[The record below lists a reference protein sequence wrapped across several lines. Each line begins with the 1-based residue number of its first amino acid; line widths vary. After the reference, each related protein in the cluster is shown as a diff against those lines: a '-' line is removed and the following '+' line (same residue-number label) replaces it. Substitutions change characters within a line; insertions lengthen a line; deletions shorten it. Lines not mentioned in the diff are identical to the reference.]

1 MRGTKTRCSSN
12 IRANFKQAHEYRNDI
27 HVKLYLSL
35 KKFNVV
41 RVCLFLSFRLFH
53 KLVWKVSV
61 DIATILCGGYFETS
75 KSFNLL
81 LQVSCPEKKK

>member
-1 MRGTKTRCSSN
+1 M
-12 IRANFKQAHEYRNDI
+12 
-27 HVKLYLSL
+27 
-35 KKFNVV
+35 

-81 LQVSCPEKKK
+81 LQVSCPEKKMRFLGFNHYYTLLVEPFSVSLAGALEYDC